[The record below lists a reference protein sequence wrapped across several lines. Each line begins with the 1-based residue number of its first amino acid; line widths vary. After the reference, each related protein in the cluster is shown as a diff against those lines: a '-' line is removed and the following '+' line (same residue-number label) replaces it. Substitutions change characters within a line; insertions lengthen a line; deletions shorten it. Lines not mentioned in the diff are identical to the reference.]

1 MDTVRETKRADELQ
15 PGDWI
20 AAGPYNDG
28 TDDAEVLFVYRRSAN
43 AVSVTIQEVS
53 IALPDLIDLHAD
65 AEITVLTAE
74 EIAGHKG
81 AAERARK
88 IADIRAFAD
97 RLEANPEIPMAY
109 GIGGQADVS
118 ESTTYSAAEIRAVK
132 AFAEKHGGEFR
143 KSKDHASARVRF
155 GDVTYSL
162 ISWHKDGRPAEPAPE
177 PHPSWPTEA
186 ELKPW
191 ETLAPATER
200 VAESMEPAVC
210 LGRDMDCG
218 RPLPCPDHPADPI
231 GLAYTRADDE
241 PDDPTPVTG
250 ARVDPHVGGM
260 TDEGLVDETPP
271 THYSYYAD
279 VTECGIPIADMPH
292 GHNATNAGGAVT
304 CQACLDAMP
313 QAE

>member
-20 AAGPYNDG
+20 AAGPYNDHIDG

-65 AEITVLTAE
+65 AEITLLTAE
-74 EIAGHKG
+74 EIAGHKRG
-81 AAERARK
+81 AERARK

-97 RLEANPEIPMAY
+97 WLEANPEIPMAY
-109 GIGGQADVS
+109 GIRGQADVS

-143 KSKDHASARVRF
+143 KAKNHAGADVRF

-162 ISWHKDGRPAEPAPE
+162 ISWHKDGHPTEPQPE
-177 PHPSWPTEA
+177 PVD
-186 ELKPW
+186 L
-191 ETLAPATER
+191 
-200 VAESMEPAVC
+200 
-210 LGRDMDCG
+210 
-218 RPLPCPDHPADPI
+218 
-231 GLAYTRADDE
+231 GLAYSRADDA
-241 PDDPTPVTG
+241 DDPAPVSSV
-250 ARVDPHVGGM
+250 RVDPHMGGL
-260 TDEGLVDETPP
+260 TEDGLIDETPP
-271 THYSYYAD
+271 THYSGYAN
-279 VTECGIPIADMPH
+279 VTQCGIRIPDMPH
-292 GHNATNAGGAVT
+292 GHNATNVGGAVT
-304 CQACLDAMP
+304 CRACLDAMP